1 MQLIARLTLGLPLA
15 SVVNDLNLAA
25 YTNSPDRS
33 TKSTTSHLNV
43 LCVLVNTGF
52 QVLFT
57 PLPGFFSPFPHGT
70 APLSVTG

>member
-1 MQLIARLTLGLPLA
+1 MQLDARLTLGLPLA
-15 SVVNDLNLAA
+15 SVIDDLNLAA

-43 LCVLVNTGF
+43 LCVLVNTRF

>member
-1 MQLIARLTLGLPLA
+1 MQLIALLTLGLPLA
-15 SVVNDLNLAA
+15 TVINDLNLA
-25 YTNSPDRS
+25 TFKNSPDRS

>member
-1 MQLIARLTLGLPLA
+1 MQLDALLTLGLPMA
-15 SVVNDLNLAA
+15 SVIDDLNLAA

-43 LCVLVNTGF
+43 LCVLVNTRF

-70 APLSVTG
+70 ASLSVTG